1 MAPRIQSARESAVE
15 RIVCDVC
22 PGMPSGILCGSC
34 RDDARGLSEI
44 GLVPHIH
51 MHFRSFRYAEMQVCF
66 SSAAPHLHHS
76 EAERV
81 TKLSLERSRF
91 PCGPDFPQ
99 TLLTCRRPVFPP
111 DRAPMFLR
119 TRAFHELQQVA
130 KL

>member
-1 MAPRIQSARESAVE
+1 MR
-15 RIVCDVC
+15 
-22 PGMPSGILCGSC
+22 
-34 RDDARGLSEI
+34 EI
-44 GLVPHIH
+44 GFSSAIN
-51 MHFRSFRYAEMQVCF
+51 MHFCCFRYAEMQVCF

-111 DRAPMFLR
+111 DRAPMCLR
-119 TRAFHELQQVA
+119 VGPSTSARGPQSRNVA
-130 KL
+130 PG